1 MRNGLA
7 VTCTAK
13 GNYVNIFKLSIVL
26 LSAILLPNA
35 IAQMDEPESSGM
47 EHLAFMIGE
56 WEGTG
61 WHDQDEKGVLQF
73 VQRVSTRAYMNGEI
87 LVSEQVVLDAANP
100 DKELDRKVVIYSY
113 DAGADVITARSML
126 PRGRARIMGLR
137 VNAEGFSWRNQ
148 DIGGRY
154 YTKRSREGKLI
165 TTAFHTL
172 SGPQYF
178 ESVLEPIKNILS
190 TQLAQ
195 QNEELGII
203 VSDQH
208 ESLEQ

>member
-7 VTCTAK
+7 VTSTAK
-13 GNYVNIFKLSIVL
+13 GNYMNILKLSIVL
-26 LSAILLPNA
+26 LSAFLLPNA
-35 IAQMDEPESSGM
+35 IAQLNEPESDGM
-47 EHLAFMIGE
+47 EHLAFMVGD
-56 WEGTG
+56 WRGKG

-87 LVSEQVVLDAANP
+87 LVSEQVVLDAADPN
-100 DKELDRKVVIYSY
+100 KELDRKVVIYSY
-113 DAGADVITARSML
+113 DAGAGVITARSML
-126 PRGRARIMGLR
+126 PRGRARIIGLR
-137 VNAEGFSWRNQ
+137 VNAEGISWRNQ

-154 YTKRSREGKLI
+154 HTKRSPEGKLI

-178 ESVLEPIKNILS
+178 ELVLEPIENILS

-195 QNEELGII
+195 QSE
-203 VSDQH
+203 
-208 ESLEQ
+208 